1 MPPEWMLLPWFDSL
15 AIAGYGSRITALSER
30 LSDSHLQ
37 RDSVTKSLL
46 LILGITLL
54 AVLVHGYHLGV
65 EDQGVYLPG
74 IKKLLDPALY
84 PYDADFFLVQLQ
96 ATLFDELIAG
106 SVRLT
111 RLPLDWTL
119 FLWHLASIFLLLL
132 GCRAISRRCFR
143 EPAAQ
148 WAAVGTVAALLTLP
162 VAGTALYLVDQYL
175 HPRTL
180 ATAPILFAI
189 VDTLERRWTRVA
201 LWLTLAGLMHPLM
214 AAFGASFVVF
224 LSWRAAPPRPAVLG
238 TLLLL
243 PFGLLQSGPAWRE
256 ATLSRPYFFLL
267 RWEWYEWLGILAP
280 LGLLW
285 WYRKLAARYQ
295 QPVLK
300 HLSERLALFGLFH
313 FAVAAAITIPGQ
325 FIALVPLQP
334 MRFLHLLYILFF
346 LFSGGLIG
354 QWLLRERPLRWLL
367 LFLPLCA
374 VMFYAQRRLFP
385 ASPHVEWPGAAPQNR
400 WVEAFDW
407 ARQNTPRNAL
417 FALDPRYLERPGED
431 NHGFRALAERSALA
445 DGIKD
450 EVVAAVSPQLAYAWQ
465 QQAHALSGWRD
476 FRPEDFSRLHRHF
489 GVAWVVVEEPGAGL
503 ACPYRRAGILVCP
516 LE

>member
-1 MPPEWMLLPWFDSL
+1 
-15 AIAGYGSRITALSER
+15 
-30 LSDSHLQ
+30 LQ
-37 RDSVTKSLL
+37 RDTASKSLL
-46 LILGITLL
+46 LIFGITLL
-54 AVLVHGYHLGV
+54 AVLVHGYHLGI

-74 IKKLLDPALY
+74 IKQLLDPGLY

-111 RLPLDWTL
+111 HLPLVWTL
-119 FLWHLASIFLLLL
+119 FLWHLGSIFLLLL

-148 WAAVGTVAALLTLP
+148 WAAVGAVAALLTLP
-162 VAGTALYLVDQYL
+162 VAGTALYLADTYL
-175 HPRTL
+175 HPRAL
-180 ATAPILFAI
+180 AAVPILFAI
-189 VDTLERRWTRVA
+189 VDVLERRWARVA
-201 LWLTLAGLMHPLM
+201 LWLLLAGLMHPLM
-214 AAFGASFVVF
+214 AAFGLSFAIF
-224 LSWRAAPPRPAVLG
+224 LAWRAAPRPSTLSAA
-238 TLLLL
+238 LLLL
-243 PFGLLQSGPAWRE
+243 PFGLLQSSPAWRE

-267 RWEWYEWLGILAP
+267 RWRWYEWLGIVAP
-280 LGLLW
+280 LALLW
-285 WYRKLAARYQ
+285 CYRQLAARHQ
-295 QPVLK
+295 QPMLK
-300 HLSERLALFGLFH
+300 LLSERLALFGLFQ
-313 FAVAAAITIPGQ
+313 FAVAAAITLPER
-325 FIALVPLQP
+325 FITLVPLQP
-334 MRFLHLLYILFF
+334 MRFLHLVYILFF

-374 VMFYAQRRLFP
+374 VMFYAQRRTFP
-385 ASPHVEWPGAAPQNR
+385 ASPHLEWPGAATQNR

-407 ARQNTPRNAL
+407 TRQNTPRNAL
-417 FALDPRYLERPGED
+417 FALDPGYLERPGED

-465 QQAHALSGWRD
+465 QQAHALAGWRD
-476 FRPEDFSRLHRHF
+476 FRREDFSRLHREF
-489 GVAWVVVEEPGAGL
+489 RVTWVIVEEPGAGL
-503 ACPYRRAGILVCP
+503 ACPYRRAGILVCR